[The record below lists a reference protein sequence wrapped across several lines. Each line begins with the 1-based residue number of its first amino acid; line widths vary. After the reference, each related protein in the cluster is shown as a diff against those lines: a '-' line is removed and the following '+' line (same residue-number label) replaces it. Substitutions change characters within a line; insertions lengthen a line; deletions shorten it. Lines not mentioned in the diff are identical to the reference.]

1 MHQDIISLFL
11 HSQRKNAVV
20 TGDGISRRRRW
31 RKRRGQEERAQEVYC
46 INSSNL
52 GGALIPRRA
61 APRRAAL
68 LPCHRAIFVRIKS
81 RATSFNSTRR
91 PNLISH
97 LQETREARHVLDRSI
112 DRSIERRWPR
122 PWVVDGIWRTILAQ
136 FLCSTIHAELQ
147 TWCCLG
153 WGASLVLAHFTMIT
167 KANKNTKLLNCI
179 GVNKTVIRVRPTDR
193 IFFFR

>member
-1 MHQDIISLFL
+1 M
-11 HSQRKNAVV
+11 
-20 TGDGISRRRRW
+20 
-31 RKRRGQEERAQEVYC
+31 YC

-61 APRRAAL
+61 APRRCHATEPYLCGLSPAPLHSTPRAA
-68 LPCHRAIFVRIKS
+68 RTSYRICK
-81 RATSFNSTRR
+81 RR
-91 PNLISH
+91 GRRDTYSI
-97 LQETREARHVLDRSI
+97 DRSI
-112 DRSIERRWPR
+112 DRKA
-122 PWVVDGIWRTILAQ
+122 VAVGGMVDGIWRTILAQ

-193 IFFFR
+193 IFFF